1 MRTLLVLVEL
11 YTSFS
16 FNTQTLNSTL
26 TGLRQVLATESPLQ
40 MMKNA
45 FYFNLEA
52 FFILQIFKFLS

>member
-11 YTSFS
+11 YTSFT

>member
-45 FYFNLEA
+45 FYFNLKA